1 MHHSRCRLLLR
12 PFLGPHC
19 VAWLSLAVLV
29 AILPLTPARE
39 PQAPKDGREA
49 EALALDQKI
58 IAEVKDH
65 TQILPNLTYL
75 SDVIGPRLTGSENLK
90 RANDWTA
97 QKMREYGLEN
107 VHLEGWTIPVGW
119 ERGTVTAKLIEPDT
133 GRTLTMAS
141 RAWTPGT
148 KGKVVGDVVYLSART
163 TAELAAYKGKLKNAI
178 VLLSQPSNDRPIGEF
193 LSVDRYAPRG
203 GQRGGGGAPGGRRGG
218 GGGRGGFDGGG
229 EMAEFLRSEGAAA
242 TLTDSDKPHGL
253 LNMTGSWGRGQDR
266 ADSAEPVPSLFVTH
280 DHYAMLYRL
289 ATRKGENGAPPPK
302 TRMELEVTNKFIPG
316 PLKVS
321 NTVGEIRGSEKPDEF
336 LVIGAHLDSWDLG
349 QGTTD
354 NGTGSCVVLEAARVL
369 GKLAKEGI
377 RPRRTIRFVLFTG
390 EEQGLHGSRNYVES
404 HRDELPKCSMALV
417 HDTGTGKVTE
427 LTLSGEAAAQP
438 ILDPELVSLK
448 EIGLK
453 GTNLGTI
460 GGSDHN
466 SFTRVGVP
474 GFCFRQDLAE
484 YRLTHHSQSDTLD
497 KAREP
502 DLIQG
507 AQSMAVIALRVA
519 NLPQL
524 LPRQS
529 GRQNVFIGTYTSGK
543 EGGSKGIYRLELD
556 LNTGK
561 LSKLE
566 PAAPANNPSFVA
578 IHPSR
583 RFLYAVSETNTAD
596 GQPTGLITAFALNPA
611 TGALTPLNQQQSK
624 GAGPCHL
631 VVDKDGKH
639 VLAANYT
646 GGSVCVLPIGDDGKL
661 GEATAFVQHKGS
673 SVNKQR
679 QAGPHA
685 HSINLDAANRFAV
698 VADLGLDKVLVYK
711 YDAAKG
717 TLEPNDPP
725 AADLAP
731 GAGPRHFA
739 FHPDGKHAYVNN
751 EMDSTVTAF
760 DYDAERGI
768 LKKLGTVSTLPKD
781 FKGNN
786 STAEVVVHP
795 SGKFLYC
802 SNRGHDSIAI
812 FAINEKTGELT
823 GVGHQSTMGKT
834 PRNFAVD
841 PTGAY
846 LLAANQ
852 NSNSV
857 VVFSI
862 DTRTG
867 ELKSTDS
874 TVEVPSPVCIRMV
887 EPQNT
892 GGRGGRGGRGG
903 Q

>member
-1 MHHSRCRLLLR
+1 M
-12 PFLGPHC
+12 
-19 VAWLSLAVLV
+19 
-29 AILPLTPARE
+29 T
-39 PQAPKDGREA
+39 
-49 EALALDQKI
+49 
-58 IAEVKDH
+58 
-65 TQILPNLTYL
+65 
-75 SDVIGPRLTGSENLK
+75 
-90 RANDWTA
+90 
-97 QKMREYGLEN
+97 
-107 VHLEGWTIPVGW
+107 
-119 ERGTVTAKLIEPDT
+119 
-133 GRTLTMAS
+133 
-141 RAWTPGT
+141 
-148 KGKVVGDVVYLSART
+148 
-163 TAELAAYKGKLKNAI
+163 
-178 VLLSQPSNDRPIGEF
+178 
-193 LSVDRYAPRG
+193 
-203 GQRGGGGAPGGRRGG
+203 
-218 GGGRGGFDGGG
+218 
-229 EMAEFLRSEGAAA
+229 EFLRTEGAAA
-242 TLTDSDKPHGL
+242 TLTDSGKPHGL
-253 LNMTGSWGRGQDR
+253 LNMTGNWGRGQDR
-266 ADSAEPVPSLFVTH
+266 ADSAEPLPSLFVTH

-289 ATRKGENGAPPPK
+289 ATRKGENGTPAPK
-302 TRMELEVTNKFIPG
+302 TRMELEITNKFIPG
-316 PLKVS
+316 PIKVS

-336 LVIGAHLDSWDLG
+336 IVIGAHLDSWDLG

-354 NGTGSCVVLEAARVL
+354 NGTGSCIVLESARVL

-377 RPRRTIRFVLFTG
+377 RPKRTIRFVLFTG

-404 HRDELPKCSMALV
+404 HKDELPKCSMALV

-448 EIGLK
+448 DLGLK

-474 GFCFRQDLAE
+474 GFCFRQDPAE

-524 LPRQS
+524 LPRQPAQS
-529 GRQNVFIGTYTSGK
+529 GAAGKQYVFVGTYTGNQ
-543 EGGSKGIYRLELD
+543 EGASKGIYRLELD
-556 LNTGK
+556 TTTGK

-566 PAAPANNPSFVA
+566 VAAPAVNPSFLAV
-578 IHPSR
+578 HPSR
-583 RFLYAVSETNTAD
+583 PFLYAVSEVSGTDPQKSGA
-596 GQPTGLITAFALNPA
+596 IAAFSLDPR
-611 TGALTPLNQQQSK
+611 TGALTALNQQSSK
-624 GAGPCHL
+624 GSGPCHL

-639 VLAANYT
+639 VLAANYNS
-646 GGSVCVLPIGDDGKL
+646 GSACVLPIGEDGKL
-661 GEATAFVQHKGS
+661 GEATGFVQHQGS

-717 TLEPNDPP
+717 TITPNDPP

-739 FHPDGKHAYVNN
+739 FAPDGKHAYVCG

-760 DYDAERGI
+760 DYDAERGV
-768 LKKLGTVSTLPKD
+768 LKKIGTVTTLPQD

-795 SGKFLYC
+795 TGKFVYC
-802 SNRGHDSIAI
+802 SNRGHDSIAV
-812 FAINEKTGELT
+812 FAVDEKTGALT
-823 GVGHQSTMGKT
+823 PKGQQATKGKT
-834 PRNFAVD
+834 PRNFAID

-857 VVFSI
+857 VVFGI
-862 DTRTG
+862 DAQTG
-867 ELKSTDS
+867 ELKPTDS
-874 TVEVPSPVCIRMV
+874 IVEVASPVCIRMV
-887 EPQNT
+887 VPPA
-892 GGRGGRGGRGG
+892 GGRGGRGG